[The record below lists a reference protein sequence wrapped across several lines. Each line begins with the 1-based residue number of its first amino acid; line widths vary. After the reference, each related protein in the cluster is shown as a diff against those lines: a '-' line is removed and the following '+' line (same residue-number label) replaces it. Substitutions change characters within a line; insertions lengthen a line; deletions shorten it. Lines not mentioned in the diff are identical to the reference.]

1 MNKITTTLLLT
12 LSLAAA
18 TPALAQSDKG
28 SRSDR
33 STVETERVAVQD
45 TIGVSA
51 RDYARAVGIK
61 DWDKMD
67 DDAIIP
73 ITREEAEKLITM
85 MIVEGRA
92 DSQRKLKE
100 AEILNDF
107 KVETL
112 KNKLLESALRKVYTE
127 EYDKRLDR
135 LETLLIIALA
145 QQNGG
150 KLDPSVLNYLQGGNA
165 TNPAL
170 LNGLQGGG
178 EAATAPQQ
186 QGSALK
192 PGATQPGTTVPLAP
206 GAKADSW
213 EHFLSQVFFA
223 FDSSKLSADAK
234 TVLDN
239 VAGWIKE
246 NNMAVE
252 LRGYASPEGNMRYNN
267 RLSGRRVKAAADY
280 LKSLGIADSMLRIVP
295 SGEDTIKETVKQ
307 YPDARRVDIRPYY
320 GE

>member
-28 SRSDR
+28 SQSGK
-33 STVETERVAVQD
+33 SSVETERVAVQD
-45 TIGVSA
+45 TVGVTA
-51 RDYARAVGIK
+51 RDYARAIGIK
-61 DWDKMD
+61 DWEEMD
-67 DDAIIP
+67 DNAIIP
-73 ITREEAEKLITM
+73 ITREEAEKLITLM
-85 MIVEGRA
+85 VVEGRA
-92 DSQRKLKE
+92 DSQRRLKE
-100 AEILNDF
+100 AEVLNDF

-127 EYDKRLDR
+127 EYEKRLDR

-150 KLDPSVLNYLQGGNA
+150 KLDPSVLNYLQGGDA

-170 LNGLQGGG
+170 LKGLQADGVTS
-178 EAATAPQQ
+178 AAPQDKQ
-186 QGSALK
+186 
-192 PGATQPGTTVPLAP
+192 GATTKPGTTIPLAP

-234 TVLDN
+234 TVLEN

-295 SGEDTIKETVKQ
+295 SGEDTIKETAKQ